1 MKKRL
6 YIIATIVLVTLFSFQ
21 TLKSSTQGPSVETPE
36 IEEELTAI
44 NYKAGDNF
52 KDFDALTD

>member
-6 YIIATIVLVTLFSFQ
+6 YIIAALVLVTLFSFQ
-21 TLKSSTQGPSVETPE
+21 TLKSSTQITPADTPE

-44 NYKAGDNF
+44 DYKAEDNF